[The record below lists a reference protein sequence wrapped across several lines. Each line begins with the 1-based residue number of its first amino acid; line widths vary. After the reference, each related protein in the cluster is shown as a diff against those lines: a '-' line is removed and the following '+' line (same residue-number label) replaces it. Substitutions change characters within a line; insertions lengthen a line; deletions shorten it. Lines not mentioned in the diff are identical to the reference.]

1 MTKKNLIDTS
11 IAFGGF
17 YESIHDSNI
26 DNMIES
32 YNDNGNFPD
41 FVWDN
46 IDYKKTNQS
55 YIESWTS
62 DFSSYLLNEYQ
73 VDIDFKN
80 LVFNDLYE
88 EGWITNNLFLF
99 FKDFLSENENL
110 INSKESANVQFE
122 DSFQR
127 RRSKISYIDEN
138 KETV

>member
-1 MTKKNLIDTS
+1 ML
-11 IAFGGF
+11 
-17 YESIHDSNI
+17 
-26 DNMIES
+26 
-32 YNDNGNFPD
+32 
-41 FVWDN
+41 
-46 IDYKKTNQS
+46 KTNKG
-55 YIESWTS
+55 
-62 DFSSYLLNEYQ
+62 
-73 VDIDFKN
+73 IDFKN

-110 INSKESANVQFE
+110 INSKESANVQFD